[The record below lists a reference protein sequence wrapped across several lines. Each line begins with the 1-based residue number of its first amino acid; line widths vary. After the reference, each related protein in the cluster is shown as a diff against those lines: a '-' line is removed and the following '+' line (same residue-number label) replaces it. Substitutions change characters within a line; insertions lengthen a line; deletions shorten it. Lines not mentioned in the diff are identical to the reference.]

1 MLPKKTV
8 ENVGESADNHKKVD
22 DTLNQGIEASF
33 EDLRVEEN
41 TEPQAQNV
49 DEDNEEVFEILVSNS
64 FGSKNQQMVVDEEIQ
79 PEHENVGVQD
89 VFDLIVEDFSIDFN
103 GEIFQDAQEESE
115 IIQQDNQTVQEIAA

>member
-41 TEPQAQNV
+41 TKPQAQNV